1 MFSFKK
7 IMIMEEEKEQQ
18 KFKENDETSTHL
30 EEASN
35 KDINSKKG
43 IEEFMKI
50 SDILEVFDN
59 FIPLALLI
67 FLFALFM
74 IFIIM
79 IGSFFLSEETTLALK
94 ITDVIL
100 FVLSFSL
107 ILFDIKKIK
116 QLAKISQ
123 TLIKILRKK

>member
-1 MFSFKK
+1 
-7 IMIMEEEKEQQ
+7 MEEEKEQQ

-35 KDINSKKG
+35 KDINSKKY
-43 IEEFMKI
+43 IEEFVKI

-59 FIPLALLI
+59 FIPLALVI